1 MKQTTQTVIT
11 ILNPNFNSPPTKKH
25 NFPATNVDLRW
36 RSGRIL
42 SITSVAIFN
51 LLNDLVRLCL
61 FLDRLYLQN
70 PPFSGLFLIFT
81 SIHIILHNLCTL
93 FYNFW
98 WWWWSIMMN
107 NWIGLSMNVTN
118 MRTVFAS
125 FELCFVIWFWSFW
138 FYLHANRENEF
149 FYLIRYVVSLNHY
162 LFITTIRRMHNFFCK
177 TKKN

>member
-36 RSGRIL
+36 RSRRIL

-51 LLNDLVRLCL
+51 FLNDLVRLCL

-93 FYNFW
+93 FYNFVYQW
-98 WWWWSIMMN
+98 WWTIELVYQWMLLIWELFLLVLNSLLLFDFDPFGFIYMQTEKMNFSI
-107 NWIGLSMNVTN
+107 L
-118 MRTVFAS
+118 
-125 FELCFVIWFWSFW
+125 
-138 FYLHANRENEF
+138 
-149 FYLIRYVVSLNHY
+149 
-162 LFITTIRRMHNFFCK
+162 
-177 TKKN
+177 